1 MPRARSNKVAYYAVA
16 VGRKTGVYTTWD
28 DAKRQV
34 DAFGGAKHKVR
45 SRRSTAC
52 ARAATRAKSAVT
64 DDACFYAS
72 LQKFASLDE
81 AQAYLRAHEG
91 DVGRAGGATVEGDGN
106 GDAKASSSRAR
117 ASTVAGDAK
126 SGTRATFSTTVSLAS
141 GTSASR
147 AGGAST
153 AAGGGGGEDDGAV
166 ADDEDAG
173 DPSVDEYVLEFD
185 GASRGNPGVA
195 GAGALLRRKRDD
207 RIVEELLEYLGPER
221 TVNEAEYAAL
231 CLGLRKAVELGIRKI
246 EVRGDSKLIVN
257 QVDGSFKLKSAN
269 LKSMHAEACAL
280 KGEFDEFT
288 ISHVKREF
296 NKHADHLANM
306 AVDFGINPSRMTG
319 ESPFE
324 SGGGGGLGG
333 DGGLKRRRMDGG
345 DHRFAASATT
355 RLGRRGYHAVSRAS
369 SASREDAT
377 MASVPFVVASSVAR
391 CGSSSRRSWAP
402 LTRVAMGFAR
412 LRL

>member
-1 MPRARSNKVAYYAVA
+1 M
-16 VGRKTGVYTTWD
+16 
-28 DAKRQV
+28 
-34 DAFGGAKHKVR
+34 
-45 SRRSTAC
+45 
-52 ARAATRAKSAVT
+52 
-64 DDACFYAS
+64 
-72 LQKFASLDE
+72 
-81 AQAYLRAHEG
+81 
-91 DVGRAGGATVEGDGN
+91 GN
-106 GDAKASSSRAR
+106 ASSSRAR
-117 ASTVAGDAK
+117 T
-126 SGTRATFSTTVSLAS
+126 SGAARDGRIGTNETTFSTTVSLAS
-141 GTSASR
+141 GASASR
-147 AGGAST
+147 ARGAST
-153 AAGGGGGEDDGAV
+153 EAGGGGEAADG
-166 ADDEDAG
+166 DEDAG

-306 AVDFGINPSRMTG
+306 AVDFGTNPSRMTG
-319 ESPFE
+319 ENPFE

-333 DGGLKRRRMDGG
+333 DGGVKRRRIDGG
-345 DHRFAASATT
+345 DHRFAAAAT
-355 RLGRRGYHAVSRAS
+355 RLGRRGYHAVSRAA

-377 MASVPFVVASSVAR
+377 MASIPFVFASSVAR
-391 CGSSSRRSWAP
+391 GASSSRRSWAP
-402 LTRVAMGFAR
+402 LTRVAIGFAR